1 MDRSSARRRRAFRS
15 RMSGEGREARVRG
28 LEGCCATRRR
38 GDTAMRARRGLAARR
53 DEGGRRAAAFG
64 AQAGAQAGAAS
75 IGSPMQAA
83 GCIASARG
91 GG

>member
-1 MDRSSARRRRAFRS
+1 MRDTKARRYGNARAARP
-15 RMSGEGREARVRG
+15 RREARRG
-28 LEGCCATRRR
+28 
-38 GDTAMRARRGLAARR
+38 
-53 DEGGRRAAAFG
+53 RAAAFG
-64 AQAGAQAGAAS
+64 AQAGAQACAAS

>member
-1 MDRSSARRRRAFRS
+1 MRVEKHACAVSKAVARHEGAAIRRYGNA
-15 RMSGEGREARVRG
+15 
-28 LEGCCATRRR
+28 
-38 GDTAMRARRGLAARR
+38 RARRGLAARR
-53 DEGGRRAAAFG
+53 DDGGRRAAAF
-64 AQAGAQAGAAS
+64 GAQAGAAS